1 MLGGGILH
9 TGSFGNVW
17 HFKKPIQSKE
27 EAIPC
32 PIPSRGRRLARCV
45 PEGGKIS
52 SLGWTGKNRE
62 KEHQFFS
69 QCATKGPCM
78 DHRSLECSG
87 ASRGKSH
94 LISMTRLSSSGQFLW
109 PLIVVTNYVSLIL
122 HWLKKIVTSDKLL
135 LQTVAL
141 KTESP

>member
-1 MLGGGILH
+1 MDREKQG
-9 TGSFGNVW
+9 
-17 HFKKPIQSKE
+17 
-27 EAIPC
+27 
-32 PIPSRGRRLARCV
+32 
-45 PEGGKIS
+45 
-52 SLGWTGKNRE
+52 E
-62 KEHQFFS
+62 KEHQFFN

-78 DHRSLECSG
+78 DHRSLEHSG
-87 ASRGKSH
+87 GSRRKSH